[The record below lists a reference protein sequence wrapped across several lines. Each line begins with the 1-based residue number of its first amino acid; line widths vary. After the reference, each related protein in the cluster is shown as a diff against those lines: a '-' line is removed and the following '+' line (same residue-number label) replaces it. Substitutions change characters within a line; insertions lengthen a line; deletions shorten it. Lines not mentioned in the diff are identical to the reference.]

1 MMSCCRVASSLCHA
15 FVHLPFW
22 SSLAKVKLLRCWYPA
37 TNQFCPACWIACKS
51 VRAKTLGEG
60 NQQPLCKCMKQSGL
74 PCCFLCRSVYAKTLG
89 ESNQQPP
96 CTFMKQSTLACCTY
110 CRSVHAKTFGFS
122 DQHHALTLLA
132 GSCKPWHRI
141 IELAVIGGHSG
152 KVFSSLVNSEG
163 VKVSIYS
170 PPCMRVQSDMSHTG
184 STTTGSYLCQH

>member
-51 VRAKTLGEG
+51 
-60 NQQPLCKCMKQSGL
+60 
-74 PCCFLCRSVYAKTLG
+74 
-89 ESNQQPP
+89 
-96 CTFMKQSTLACCTY
+96 Y

>member
-74 PCCFLCRSVYAKTLG
+74 PCC
-89 ESNQQPP
+89 
-96 CTFMKQSTLACCTY
+96 TY

-170 PPCMRVQSDMSHTG
+170 PPMHAG
-184 STTTGSYLCQH
+184 PI